1 MVNNLRQLQVSA
13 VLFSLVTGKSFHGN
27 PVPAN
32 LVLSDS

>member
-1 MVNNLRQLQVSA
+1 